1 MFGEKD
7 FSNQY
12 VVLLLLTLLL
22 LTLGSLIV
30 EFDILDFGYLILAFV
45 TMVRYVK
52 IKLEKE

>member
-45 TMVRYVK
+45 TMIRYVK